1 MDKLIA
7 KLASKITDL
16 GKDNIPAIRQKRVN
30 EALSLVAEI
39 IPKIEDY
46 VQDEIDKTMDE
57 AKREVDVLEKKI

>member
-57 AKREVDVLEKKI
+57 AKREVDVLEKKV

>member
-46 VQDEIDKTMDE
+46 VQDE
-57 AKREVDVLEKKI
+57 AKREVDVLEKKV

>member
-57 AKREVDVLEKKI
+57 AKREVAVLEKKV

>member
-7 KLASKITDL
+7 KLTSKITDL

-57 AKREVDVLEKKI
+57 AQREVAVLEKKV